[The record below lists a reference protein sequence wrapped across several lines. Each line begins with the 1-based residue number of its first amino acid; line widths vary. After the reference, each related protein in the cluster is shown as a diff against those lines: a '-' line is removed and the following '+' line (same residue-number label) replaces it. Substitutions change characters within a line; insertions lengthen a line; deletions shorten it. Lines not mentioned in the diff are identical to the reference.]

1 MNASQQLQITSRRRL
16 NSISRSGEVSE
27 IRDKINNDVDRLIT
41 DKVITVESSHNDNKT
56 NNINNTD
63 TTDNKILDHKFKC
76 ELCDF
81 ETQRKAEFD
90 NHMLKKHIIAIEQID
105 GATCD
110 KPSDIEMNESLASF
124 TNAFQTRNITL
135 SSSMNESLSP
145 SINKSTTNKPR

>member
-1 MNASQQLQITSRRRL
+1 MTITSRRRL
-16 NSISRSGEVSE
+16 ISISRTGEVSE
-27 IRDKINNDVDRLIT
+27 IRDEINNEVDRLIT
-41 DKVITVESSHNDNKT
+41 EKVNTVESSKDNKT
-56 NNINNTD
+56 DNINKTNK
-63 TTDNKILDHKFKC
+63 TDNDTLDHEFKC
-76 ELCDF
+76 ELCEF

-90 NHMLKKHIIAIEQID
+90 NHMLKKHVIAREQID